1 MYSNVCFICISLI
14 LTLCHKGGTTIIS
27 LILVTSKLM
36 HREAQYYAV
45 IHTGSKNRV
54 RTESKTF
61 WLQRP
66 CSKPLSYITFS

>member
-1 MYSNVCFICISLI
+1 MYSNMHFICISLI
-14 LTLCHKGGTTIIS
+14 LTLCHKVGTTIIS

-36 HREAQYYAV
+36 HREAQYYAL

-54 RTESKTF
+54 RTEIKTF

-66 CSKPLSYITFS
+66 CSKPLGYITFS